1 MICNC
6 VHRESFSIT
15 AITDSS
21 GNLLE
26 SLSYDPCSG
35 KLGFCEC
42 SETKALVERIP
53 TEARSREGRR
63 RKATDWT
70 DYNVTSTLFDRG
82 FTGHEHLP
90 HFGLINSE
98 ALHCISLPGL
108 ATANFSLH
116 CVRKNQA
123 SANMNGRVSFCM
135 DC

>member
-1 MICNC
+1 MLCNC
-6 VHRESFSIT
+6 MHTASFS
-15 AITDSS
+15 ITDSS

-26 SLSYDPCSG
+26 SLSYDPWG
-35 KLGFCEC
+35 H
-42 SETKALVERIP
+42 
-53 TEARSREGRR
+53 RR
-63 RKATDWT
+63 NATDWT

-90 HFGLINSE
+90 QFGLINPE
-98 ALHCISLPGL
+98 ALHCISLPGF

-123 SANMNGRVSFCM
+123 SANMNGRVSFYM

>member
-1 MICNC
+1 MNHIP
-6 VHRESFSIT
+6 
-15 AITDSS
+15 AIGNTKSGIHAGGDVLWAAGSTDAS

-26 SLSYDPCSG
+26 SLSYDPCSV

-63 RKATDWT
+63 RKSNDWN
-70 DYNVTSTLFDRG
+70 DYNITSTMFDRG
-82 FTGHEHLP
+82 FTGHEHLD
-90 HFGLINSE
+90 HFGLINPE

-116 CVRKNQA
+116 CVR
-123 SANMNGRVSFCM
+123 
-135 DC
+135 